1 MHGNTR
7 QFSITLP
14 AALVLA
20 AGLASAST
28 ALGQAGTRTLTQQF
42 TFSVQDRHMFRDDLD
57 PRFYPNP
64 PPNLASG
71 RAWLVGGEFEGRN
84 FDLYDNSNNPAPGIA
99 GAFASMALSPGAL
112 GIEAN
117 YTLSGGAVSARV
129 PYDLSLTVPQ
139 TFTPGQRVVVNTGA
153 MLRDGFGLTTTGAG
167 FRAGIDL
174 VADINVRGGFGV
186 QIGGDLGAPVFSTG
200 VEEASIP
207 SPAPRSMLDRHRS
220 DVEVFS
226 TRGEIRSP
234 LLSIG
239 SGIHGVT
246 FSLDAL
252 PGLSVTANVP
262 SILSVR
268 PQDNSVRA
276 EPRPS
281 GGNNY
286 IASASVVDTTPL
298 VAFNTNITQLIT
310 AATGGSLPLDFSL
323 NDDRTQSGISAALI
337 RGQMRTGAFYR
348 QDFEL
353 HTGFGPLARF
363 MAGGQQIGEGFL
375 GDDIE
380 LRMPEGLDEVAVS
393 VEITVPSIGFV
404 NRTGIQLGSRFQLD
418 FLTADARA
426 LGTNLFQLGPLATA
440 GITVPVGDPIYW
452 FNQPLILALNERDW
466 GVATE
471 SFTVRRVPTPG
482 AAVLAVMG
490 GVVLCRRR
498 RAA

>member
-20 AGLASAST
+20 AGLASVST

-42 TFSVQDRHMFRDDLD
+42 TFSVQDRHMFRDHIPEA
-57 PRFYPNP
+57 PRSH
-64 PPNLASG
+64 SG
-71 RAWLVGGEFEGRN
+71 RAWLLGGEFDGIDI
-84 FDLYDNSNNPAPGIA
+84 DLYDNASNPAPGIA
-99 GAFASMALSPGAL
+99 GAFASMSVAPGAL
-112 GIEAN
+112 GVEARFTVN
-117 YTLSGGAVSARV
+117 GGSVSATA
-129 PYDLSLTVPQ
+129 PYDLRLTVPE
-139 TFTPGQRVVVNTGA
+139 TFVPGQRVVVKTEA
-153 MLRDGFGLTTTGAG
+153 ALREGFGFTTRGAG
-167 FRAGIDL
+167 LSAGIDF
-174 VADINVRGGFGV
+174 VADINIRAGFGV
-186 QIGGDLGAPVFSTG
+186 QVLGDLGAPVFNTG
-200 VEEASIP
+200 VPEASVP
-207 SPAPRSMLDRHRS
+207 SPAPPAMLERHRR
-220 DVEVFS
+220 DFAVFP
-226 TRGEIRSP
+226 TRGAIRSQIV
-234 LLSIG
+234 SIG
-239 SGIHGVT
+239 SGTTGLNFGTSV
-246 FSLDAL
+246 L

-262 SILSVR
+262 SILNVGAR
-268 PQDNSVRA
+268 DNRIST
-276 EPRPS
+276 EPMPE
-281 GGNNY
+281 GGDRY
-286 IASASVVDTTPL
+286 IASASVVDTVPL
-298 VAFNTNITQLIT
+298 ASFNTNITEMIT
-310 AATGGSLPLDFSL
+310 LATGGELPLDFSL
-323 NDDRTQSGISAALI
+323 SHDRSQSGFSAALV
-337 RGQMRTGAFYR
+337 RGQIRTGAFYR

-353 HTGFGPLARF
+353 HTGVGPLARF

-426 LGTNLFQLGPLATA
+426 IGTNLFQLGPLATA

-482 AAVLAVMG
+482 AAVLALMG
-490 GVVLCRRR
+490 GMVLCRRR